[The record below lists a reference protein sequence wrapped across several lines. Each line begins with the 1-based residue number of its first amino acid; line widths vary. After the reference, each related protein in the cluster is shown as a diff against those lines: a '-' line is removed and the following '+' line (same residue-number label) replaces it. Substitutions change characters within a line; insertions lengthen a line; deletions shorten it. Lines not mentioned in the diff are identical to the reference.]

1 MSTNYE
7 APAAYRAPITESEQQ
22 RADLV
27 RAAAARD
34 ETAARGYVAAA
45 IANRQA
51 EADALAAVTEQLDA
65 ARSRAVAAYQQTPE
79 GRAELQRRSQETLEA
94 RRLSAAADDAVER
107 ATMQFVAHTAE
118 GPRQA
123 RVVDPRGTAE
133 SIRLKCAALA
143 VQTADSQG
151 RRA

>member
-7 APAAYRAPITESEQQ
+7 APAAYRAPITEAEQQ

-45 IANRQA
+45 IASRQA
-51 EADALAAVTEQLDA
+51 EADALAAVIELQEA
-65 ARSRAVAAYQQTPE
+65 ARRRAEADYQQTPE

-94 RRLSAAADDAVER
+94 RRLSVAADDAVEN
-107 ATMQFVAHTAE
+107 ATMRYTAFTAE

-133 SIRLKCAALA
+133 AIRLKCAALA